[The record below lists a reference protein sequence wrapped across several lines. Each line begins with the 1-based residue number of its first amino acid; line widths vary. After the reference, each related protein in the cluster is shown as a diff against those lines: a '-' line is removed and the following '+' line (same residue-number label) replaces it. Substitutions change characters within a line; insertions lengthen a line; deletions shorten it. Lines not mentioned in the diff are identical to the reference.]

1 MSERITVRPPSPESN
16 TPIGDS
22 PPTTMRFVG
31 YCVVLTATLMALG
44 AATLHAGW
52 NFAVKRNT
60 DSGLALW
67 GQFFIAM
74 FVAAAA
80 LVAWWIIDDVPDFAW
95 QYTLLSGITHLP
107 YSILLVRAY
116 NTGDFSVS
124 YPIARGGGAIGAAIL
139 GVVLLDDVLSMLTVA
154 GIALAGAGFFLL
166 SRGSLR
172 QIRFALS
179 TAVIIG
185 IYTAIDATGVRESAD
200 PVAYALSIFVTTGIT
215 VSVWTFATRRGAA
228 IAALRQEWK
237 PFGLAA
243 IGTLASYCL
252 TLLAMRL
259 APIGYVAVLRES
271 GVLIAAFIGWKL
283 LGEDDHRRRIGGAVV
298 VLIGLVALV
307 AGG

>member
-1 MSERITVRPPSPESN
+1 
-16 TPIGDS
+16 
-22 PPTTMRFVG
+22 MRFVG

-116 NTGDFSVS
+116 TTGDFSVS

-139 GVVLLDDVLSMLTVA
+139 GVVLLDDVLSMLSVA